1 MDDATEWSGRPVVLP
16 VGRPMT
22 IESLSVESGLD
33 QGELSD
39 PLVFRLAFRQWLVDQ
54 RPSLPKPAVGG
65 QFGQRLLRVRELQA
79 RLYEAGWARC
89 GWPESLGGLGGS
101 PVHRAVLY
109 DELALA
115 GHPTRIA
122 FEHIEILAPAMMAH
136 WNHRRFATMLQRLLS
151 GEELWCQGFSEP
163 DAGSDLASLR
173 TRATRDGDGYRIS
186 GTKCWTS
193 WAVFADRCVVLA
205 RTGTLEERHRGLT
218 AFFVDLGS
226 EGVTVRPIRQANGTD
241 ELAEVTFDS
250 VWVTEEDRV
259 GGEGE
264 GWRFALDVLS
274 CERSAFAWLRQTRL
288 MTVADR
294 LAAMATAEAAA
305 VMGDIELDLFALRAT
320 SAQAVRELANGRFM
334 GPAAAPSKSLL
345 TSAEQNLYDAA
356 QLVLGP
362 DLALGTG
369 LEDVSAWQ
377 EDYLF
382 SRVVSIYGGTR
393 QIQYMT
399 IARFLLGLPHD

>member
-1 MDDATEWSGRPVVLP
+1 
-16 VGRPMT
+16 MT
-22 IESLSVESGLD
+22 IDSLSAESGLD

-54 RPSLPKPAVGG
+54 ESRLPKPAVGDD
-65 QFGQRLLRVRELQA
+65 FSERLRSVRELQT

-89 GWPESLGGLGGS
+89 GWPEGVGGLGGS
-101 PVHRAVLY
+101 PIHRAVLY

-115 GHPTRIA
+115 GHPTRSA

-136 WNHRRFATMLQRLLS
+136 WDHHRFAEMLQRLLC

-163 DAGSDLASLR
+163 DAGSDLATLR
-173 TRATRDGDGYRIS
+173 TKATRDGDGYRIS

-193 WAVFADRCVVLA
+193 WAAFADRCVVLA
-205 RTGTLEERHRGLT
+205 RTGTVEDRHRGLT
-218 AFFVDLGS
+218 AFFVDLRS

-241 ELAEVTFDS
+241 ELAEVTFDG
-250 VWVTEEDRV
+250 VWVAQTDRV
-259 GGEGE
+259 GEEGK
-264 GWRFALDVLS
+264 GWTFALDVLS

-288 MTVADR
+288 MAAADR
-294 LAAMATAEAAA
+294 LAAMATGEAAS
-305 VMGDIELDLFALRAT
+305 VMGDLVLDLFALRAT

-345 TSAEQNLYDAA
+345 TAAEQNLYDAA

-362 DLALGTG
+362 GLALGTG
-369 LEDVSAWQ
+369 IDDVCAWQ